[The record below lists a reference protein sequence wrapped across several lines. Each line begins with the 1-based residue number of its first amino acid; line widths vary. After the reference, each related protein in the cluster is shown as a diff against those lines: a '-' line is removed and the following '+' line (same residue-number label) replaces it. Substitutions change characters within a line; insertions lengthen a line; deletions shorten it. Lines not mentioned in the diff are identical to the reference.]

1 MKIEKNIKNGE
12 LSNKNKI
19 LDSSFKILETDTSF
33 ETNEKYSDFNF
44 MNKRNKRYKNI
55 KFNNMKNKIR
65 LIFNLVGFIL
75 FIIIITEIILKIILK
90 KHISKFEVAIVLL
103 YLIVYSILLYNF
115 LKKGKKFIIN
125 AIFNKDNKAQDNILI
140 DEENLDKK
148 DIINLN
154 KIKLLSN
161 ITKDSYN
168 HWCSDNSFIVFKS
181 IDNIIYIIY
190 SNEFKSIICFDL
202 EQTKKTCEI
211 RNAHTEYINSF
222 NYFYDIKNKKD
233 IVMSVSCLDNNIKL
247 WDANIWECIL
257 NLKKVNDIGMI
268 FSACFIYDKR
278 QDYKF
283 IVSSNYVLFF
293 NSGPIKIFDFNGT
306 KIKEL
311 NDSEKDVC
319 FIDTYYEQKSSINYI
334 ISGNNDSVY
343 SYDFVHNKLYN
354 KYDDNDNKNHRN
366 IIIKEYQNTVKLIE
380 SCDDGNI
387 RIWNFHNAI
396 LLNKIKV
403 NDNPLNGIC
412 LWENDYL
419 FVGCRENPIKLV
431 NLKNGKI
438 VISLKGHYSNI
449 STIKKINHPLYGK
462 CLLSQGWLK
471 DQIKIWKENI

>member
-1 MKIEKNIKNGE
+1 MKIEKNINNGE
-12 LSNKNKI
+12 LSNNNKI
-19 LDSSFKILETDTSF
+19 LDSSFKNMETDTSF
-33 ETNEKYSDFNF
+33 ETNEKYSDSKF
-44 MNKRNKRYKNI
+44 MNERKKSYKNI
-55 KFNNMKNKIR
+55 KYYNIKNKIR

-90 KHISKFEVAIVLL
+90 KHISKFEVAILLL
-103 YLIVYSILLYNF
+103 YLIVYSILLYRF
-115 LKKGKKFIIN
+115 LKKGKMFIIK
-125 AIFNKDNKAQDNILI
+125 AIFNKDNKTQNCILI

-148 DIINLN
+148 DSVNLD
-154 KIKLLSN
+154 KIKFLSN

-181 IDNIIYIIY
+181 IDNIIYIVY
-190 SNEFKSIICFDL
+190 SNEFKSIICFNL
-202 EQTKKTCEI
+202 EESKKTCEI

-222 NYFYDIKNKKD
+222 NHFYDMKNKKD

-247 WDANIWECIL
+247 WDANVWECIL
-257 NLKKVNDIGMI
+257 NFNKVNDIGMI
-268 FSACFIYDKR
+268 YSACFIFDEN
-278 QDYKF
+278 QEYKY
-283 IVSSNYVLFF
+283 IVTSNYVLFF

-306 KIKEL
+306 KIKEI
-311 NDSEKDVC
+311 NDSEKDVY
-319 FIDTYYEQKSSINYI
+319 FIDTYYDQKSSINYI

-343 SYDFVHNKLYN
+343 SYDFINNKLYN
-354 KYDDNDNKNHRN
+354 KYDDNANKGHRN
-366 IIIKEYQNTVKLIE
+366 IIIKEYRNVVNLIE
-380 SCDDGNI
+380 SCEDGNI
-387 RIWNFHNAI
+387 RIWNFNTAI

-412 LWENDYL
+412 LWEENYL

-431 NLKNGKI
+431 DLNNVKI
-438 VISLKGHYSNI
+438 IISLKGHYSNI